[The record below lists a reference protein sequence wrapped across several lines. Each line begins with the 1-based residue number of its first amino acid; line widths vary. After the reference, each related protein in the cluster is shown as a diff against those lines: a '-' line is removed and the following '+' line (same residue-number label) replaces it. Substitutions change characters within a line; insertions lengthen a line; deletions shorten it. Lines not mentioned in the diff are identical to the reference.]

1 MQTINVQG
9 VQGGDLK
16 PKSLSNALEV
26 LAWKMADKLN
36 LTEDFDIDIIVMSKV
51 KEGLLMDGDAA
62 GYCSCIDDDE
72 GSFNIEIELARDK
85 DNMAIFRALAHEM
98 IHAKQYIK
106 GELSLGAFIEDN
118 GLGFGGLWKGKIWK
132 PAKKQDGYYDSPWEK
147 EAYEK
152 EYQLLES
159 VLAVDSKRR
168 NSI

>member
-1 MQTINVQG
+1 M
-9 VQGGDLK
+9 
-16 PKSLSNALEV
+16 
-26 LAWKMADKLN
+26 
-36 LTEDFDIDIIVMSKV
+36 
-51 KEGLLMDGDAA
+51 
-62 GYCSCIDDDE
+62 
-72 GSFNIEIELARDK
+72 
-85 DNMAIFRALAHEM
+85 
-98 IHAKQYIK
+98 
-106 GELSLGAFIEDN
+106 SLGAFIEDN